1 MSINNIDLITPLF
14 NFEDKN
20 DFYMLYIFKR
30 KKDQPKGE
38 KQNSQSIR
46 TIKTYTVTSKEY
58 LVEKLP
64 EIISLC
70 EMFKARAYI
79 HVNKLNHANIS
90 LLMLERLA
98 QRIRNGV
105 VNQRN
110 LFESVVGELHSTEKR
125 WIVDVDTKDKEYLTR
140 IFHEVDLCDPIG
152 EKVIEVIP
160 TKNGFHLITKPFNV
174 KQFTTLVESFKL
186 DVPDIQ
192 RHNPTLLYFPD
203 SLNDI
208 Q

>member
-30 KKDQPKGE
+30 KKDQPEGE
-38 KQNSQSIR
+38 KQNSQSVR

-58 LVEKLP
+58 LAEKLP

-105 VNQRN
+105 VNQKG
-110 LFESVVGELHSTEKR
+110 LFDSVVGELHSTEKR
-125 WIVDVDTKDKEYLTR
+125 WIVDIDTKDKNF
-140 IFHEVDLCDPIG
+140 IAEVCRDIAMLEPIDLSKI
-152 EKVIEVIP
+152 ITYIP
-160 TKNGFHLITKPFNV
+160 TRNGIHIITKPFRV
-174 KQFTTLVESFKL
+174 DVFKKL
-186 DVPDIQ
+186 YPEVDIQ
-192 RHNPTLLYFPD
+192 KHNPTLLYLPNT
-203 SLNDI
+203 LHNEKEG
-208 Q
+208 